1 MSGKQKAILVIFF
14 LLPLFIYDIIK
25 YFSFPED
32 LGMQKD
38 VVEINIP
45 KGITLRAVADTL
57 EANGLVKDA
66 SMFVFWVK
74 SLGMERQ
81 IPSGRFKIP
90 KGLNYVQLATYF
102 TRTKPE
108 FVSVTLIEGWS
119 TKRILDQ
126 LSRSLHL
133 RRTILD
139 SLCRDTTI
147 LAKYGIPG
155 KDVTGYLLPDTYVF
169 ATGIDEKQ
177 VITFLIEQ
185 TLNLFRPDSVRKR
198 MQELKLNRHQI
209 LTLASIVEG
218 EAVLD
223 KERPLI
229 ASVYLN
235 RLRRGMRLQADPT
248 IQFLLPNG
256 PRRLTYRDLQ
266 IDSPYNTYRHSGLPP
281 GPINNPG
288 KASVMATLFA
298 AETNYLYFVARGDG
312 SHVFTRTAREH
323 AKAKRQFNKLRR
335 KVYGY

>member
-45 KGITLRAVADTL
+45 KGITLRGVADTL
-57 EANGLVKDA
+57 EAHGLVKNA
-66 SMFVFWVK
+66 SMFVFWAK

-81 IPSGRFKIP
+81 IPSGTFKIP
-90 KGLNYVQLATYF
+90 KGLNYVQLATFF

-108 FVSVTLIEGWS
+108 FMSVTLIEGWS

-139 SLCRDTTI
+139 SLCRDTTF

-177 VITFLIEQ
+177 VITLLIEQ
-185 TLNLFRPDSVRKR
+185 TLDLFRPDSVRRR

-266 IDSPYNTYRHSGLPP
+266 IDSPYNTYRHAGLPP

-288 KASVMATLFA
+288 KASITATLFA

-323 AKAKRQFNKLRR
+323 ARAKRKFNKLRR